1 MIALGAAYGILF
13 GGYCLMLHWLL
24 GSLFLVLGLLC
35 TYALIRYPENRR
47 KPTFV
52 KSLCMFCKQ
61 LILAICLCITGG
73 LSSLWGQSQYVPLN
87 TSTYDV
93 INRLDI
99 KYGRMI
105 DQFHTSQ
112 KPYTRRSIATLSA
125 ELENLRNRDLRLDFD
140 LDYLIKATRL
150 AGFTTHNPWPP
161 S

>member
-1 MIALGAAYGILF
+1 
-13 GGYCLMLHWLL
+13 
-24 GSLFLVLGLLC
+24 
-35 TYALIRYPENRR
+35 
-47 KPTFV
+47 
-52 KSLCMFCKQ
+52 MFCKQ
-61 LILAICLCITGG
+61 LLLAICLCITGG

-125 ELENLRNRDLRLDFD
+125 ELEKQNLRNRDLRLDFD
-140 LDYLIKATRL
+140 LDYLIKDNPDWQDSLRITHGPL
-150 AGFTTHNPWPP
+150 AKIFYTYENAMMSAEGDDFYI
-161 S
+161 